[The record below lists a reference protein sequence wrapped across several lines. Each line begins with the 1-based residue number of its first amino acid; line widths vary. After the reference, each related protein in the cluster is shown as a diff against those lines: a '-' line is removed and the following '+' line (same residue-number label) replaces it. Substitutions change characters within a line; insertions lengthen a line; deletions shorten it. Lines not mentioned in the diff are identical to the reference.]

1 MTSDWERAERSA
13 RLDHIARLF
22 ARGASVSAIRDAMP
36 EASETDLST
45 GCTSCCTTS
54 GSTTAFGRK
63 TVSGLVMEP

>member
-45 GCTSCCTTS
+45 G
-54 GSTTAFGRK
+54 RK
-63 TVSGLVMEP
+63 RAERMMRR